1 MRVDHVTCHPD
12 IGVKL
17 ATKHGVDIEECDEV
31 FHDSPTYRLVEAGR
45 VEGENLYY
53 VGGQTD
59 AGRYLSVY
67 FIHKGRGVALVISAR
82 DMAPKEKRLYG
93 KAAKSR

>member
-1 MRVDHVTCHPD
+1 MKIDHVTCHPD

-17 ATKHGVDIEECDEV
+17 ATKHGVGIEECDDA

-53 VGGQTD
+53 VGGQTLMQD
-59 AGRYLSVY
+59 GICLFTSSTKAEVLPSS
-67 FIHKGRGVALVISAR
+67 SAPETWR
-82 DMAPKEKRLYG
+82 
-93 KAAKSR
+93 